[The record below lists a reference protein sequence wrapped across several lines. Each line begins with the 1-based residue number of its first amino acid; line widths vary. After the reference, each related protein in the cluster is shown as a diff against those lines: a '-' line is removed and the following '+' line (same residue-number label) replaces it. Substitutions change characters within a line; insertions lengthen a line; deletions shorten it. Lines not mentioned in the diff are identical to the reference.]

1 MRTHLLRSASVIIA
15 LSLLGLSACSPPDTA
30 PKNQEPQSEDIS
42 EEEAIDAIEE
52 IASTT
57 PPANDVPSIA
67 DHYGDDWAVT
77 GGWPGEYPAGFSILK
92 DNIVLKAHPH
102 MNPLTEA
109 NIDCPV
115 PKFATY
121 QQWNHT
127 RAEADDLDFVVATK
141 IFTITMQDD
150 LNIKVPDPKDLQG
163 FKDIDL
169 RLKSGDTLSYL
180 RYLGEGFAIIK
191 YQGTEYQID
200 EQELHSVSDINDA
213 GQTSQVDL
221 WLELP
226 CADADKTRA
235 WVLYD
240 EVIRQDGV
248 GPAPIFGYGVS
259 QDITQKDIAGIKELM
274 AVNAELREQ

>member
-1 MRTHLLRSASVIIA
+1 MRTHLLRSASVIIG
-15 LSLLGLSACSPPDTA
+15 LSLLGLSACTPPDTT

-42 EEEAIDAIEE
+42 EEKTVNAIEE
-52 IASTT
+52 IAGTT
-57 PPANDVPSIA
+57 PPADDVPTIA

-92 DNIVLKAHPH
+92 NNTVLKAHPH

-109 NIDCPV
+109 NIECPV

-141 IFTITMQDD
+141 VFTITMIKD
-150 LNIKVPDPKDLQG
+150 LNIQVPDPDDLVG
-163 FKDIDL
+163 FKDMTL
-169 RLKSGDTLSYL
+169 TLKSGDTLSYL
-180 RYLGEGFAIIK
+180 RYLGEGFAIVDFK
-191 YQGTEYQID
+191 GTEYQID
-200 EQELHSVSDINDA
+200 EQDLRDVSDIDQA
-213 GQTSQVDL
+213 SQTSTVDL

-226 CADADKTRA
+226 CANQDKSRA

-259 QDITQKDIAGIKELM
+259 QDITQKDIADIKELM
-274 AVNAELREQ
+274 AVNAELGD